1 MMQFKPFIFINRL
14 IVTKGNLSAY
24 DEEFH
29 KGVNII
35 RGDNGSGKTTIMDF
49 LFFSLGGSIVEKQW
63 KLIALSCDNTYI
75 EVNINNNFFV
85 LNRQISSNSKE
96 SMKIFEGTYEQ
107 SLNSPNNYW
116 LSFPYAS
123 SSNKQSFHDNLLE
136 LLNIPITKSENNSYI
151 NFNQILRLIYTDQL
165 SNIGRIFR
173 EEDFDSNLKRETIGN
188 LLLGINSKD
197 ITHKK
202 LEIIQLEKSIIKIA
216 SDIRAFSTIYG
227 EIESD
232 ASIVSKIENNKK
244 TIEDLTIDIYSLENN
259 DENYQESKD
268 VITQKRNNLDEL
280 LERHKQLL
288 KNINNLNFEIID
300 SEHFVENLR
309 NRLRNIE
316 ESDITLSILSDINF
330 TYCPSCFNKICA
342 HSANESI
349 CNLCESPHVDDY
361 EPPTYRIKKDI
372 EFQIKETNE
381 LIPKFNQEYE
391 SLVDEYTSLNT
402 VIDNC
407 RKELLTIEK
416 PISGVTTKKT
426 IQLIELGKLKQE
438 TVELE
443 KKYNILKKLYKTQN
457 KRDEVQAKLNKLK
470 EEVFSEETAFQSR
483 LTSRNNLI
491 SKIAL
496 RLIKKDLDREDG
508 FKRPT
513 EITFN
518 FANDRI
524 RVDGISNFSASS
536 TAFLKTIL
544 KLSIL
549 IASCED
555 SSFLYPR
562 LAIIDNVE
570 DKGMEEERSQNLQR
584 IIVEESNKLDVEHQ
598 IIFTTSKIDPSLDNT
613 AYCVGDYY
621 NYDNKTLKLLTN

>member
-14 IVTKGNLSAY
+14 IITKGKASTY

-49 LFFSLGGSIVEKQW
+49 LFFSLGGNIVEKQW
-63 KLIALSCDNTYI
+63 KLIALSCDNTYV
-75 EVNINNNFFV
+75 EVNINNQVFV

-107 SLNSPNNYW
+107 SLISSNNHW

-123 SSNKQSFHDNLLE
+123 NPNKQSFHDNLLE
-136 LLNIPITKSENNSYI
+136 LLNIPVTKSENNSYI

-188 LLLGINSKD
+188 LLLGINSKN

-202 LEIIQLEKSIIKIA
+202 LRIIQLEKTITKIV
-216 SDIRAFSTIYG
+216 SDIKAFSVIYG

-232 ASIVSKIENNKK
+232 ESIVSKIENNKK
-244 TIEDLTIDIYSLENN
+244 IIEDLTNDIYSLENTDDN
-259 DENYQESKD
+259 QESKD
-268 VITQKRNNLDEL
+268 IITQKRNNLGEL

-288 KNINNLNFEIID
+288 KSINNLNFEIID
-300 SEHFVENLR
+300 SEHFVENLI
-309 NRLRNIE
+309 NRLKNIE

-330 TYCPSCFNKICA
+330 TYCPSCFNKICIN
-342 HSANESI
+342 SINENT
-349 CNLCESPHVDDY
+349 CNLCDSSHIDDY

-372 EFQIKETNE
+372 EFQIRETNE
-381 LIPKFNQEYE
+381 LIPKFHQEYE
-391 SLVDEYTSLNT
+391 NLVDEYASLNV

-407 RKELLTIEK
+407 RKELSAIEK
-416 PISGVTTKKT
+416 PISGVTIKKT
-426 IQLIELGKLKQE
+426 IQLIELGKFEQE
-438 TVELE
+438 SIELE
-443 KKYNILKKLYKTQN
+443 KKYNTLKKLYKTQN
-457 KRDEVQAKLNKLK
+457 ERDEVQASLNKLK
-470 EEVFSEETAFQSR
+470 EEVFSEENAFQSR
-483 LTSRNNLI
+483 LISRSNLI

-549 IASCED
+549 IASCEE
-555 SSFLYPR
+555 SGFLYPR

-584 IIVEESNKLDVEHQ
+584 IIVEESKKLNVEHQ

-621 NYDNKTLKLLTN
+621 NYENKTLKLLTN